1 MERLPKFLMKAID
14 CACEEYGM
22 ITYSFHGDNDKTRIS
37 IMFSNTDN
45 KQVKR
50 KSGST
55 RRRDNKRLK
64 EFNDTINDTHVLN
77 VNEIES
83 IDTDSMNIDA
93 CTHGTVN
100 ECEERTMNTDIPLF
114 GASSF
119 THSMSIENVG
129 ENIERCTVNKEVTV
143 NKPVKPVDDRNL
155 PVGETHETIDFCKR
169 SRISG
174 DVLIGK
180 ISDMNLIVTCNVNRK
195 SIETVDKRDGRYEH
209 YERLLF
215 KDFDDIT
222 ETDFNTDKAK
232 EAIELMIRYVR
243 CNKLSTL

>member
-22 ITYSFHGDNDKTRIS
+22 ITCSFHGDNDKTRIS

-119 THSMSIENVG
+119 TH
-129 ENIERCTVNKEVTV
+129 TV
-143 NKPVKPVDDRNL
+143 
-155 PVGETHETIDFCKR
+155 
-169 SRISG
+169 
-174 DVLIGK
+174 
-180 ISDMNLIVTCNVNRK
+180 
-195 SIETVDKRDGRYEH
+195 
-209 YERLLF
+209 
-215 KDFDDIT
+215 
-222 ETDFNTDKAK
+222 
-232 EAIELMIRYVR
+232 
-243 CNKLSTL
+243 STLDSIQKKKIEEHRNRQKKKKENEETPEIMINKKRIEGGRVQIPS

>member
-1 MERLPKFLMKAID
+1 
-14 CACEEYGM
+14 
-22 ITYSFHGDNDKTRIS
+22 
-37 IMFSNTDN
+37 MFSNTDN

-155 PVGETHETIDFCKR
+155 PVGETHETIDCKEKHKQIVKRKHSKENDLKQQSITVCDKKSLDSKHEEFYKIVCKR

-180 ISDMNLIVTCNVNRK
+180 ISDMNLIVTCNVNKKK
-195 SIETVDKRDGRYEH
+195 SIETVDKNGWT
-209 YERLLF
+209 
-215 KDFDDIT
+215 I
-222 ETDFNTDKAK
+222 
-232 EAIELMIRYVR
+232 
-243 CNKLSTL
+243 